1 MDGINFSYFLGNSLF
16 LCQNI
21 YKALPL
27 RFCNTLSLY
36 LAFCRIG
43 KCGGMKFKLTQVNLD
58 KILHVQYSGISEL
71 SCMKQLKN
79 YKSSLLLLYCILN

>member
-1 MDGINFSYFLGNSLF
+1 MESIFLTSWVIRYFYVK
-16 LCQNI
+16 I
-21 YKALPL
+21 YIK
-27 RFCNTLSLY
+27 LSHYVFATHYHYIWHSVGLES
-36 LAFCRIG
+36 AVE
-43 KCGGMKFKLTQVNLD
+43 VNLD